1 MAGVSWSRRC
11 HLLGGARLLSVDV
24 EVTRLGYSEY
34 GDPSKVD
41 MTSDTQCQCTMY
53 ESMPSISLYPRW

>member
-41 MTSDTQCQCTMY
+41 MAT
-53 ESMPSISLYPRW
+53 

>member
-41 MTSDTQCQCTMY
+41 MATGTQCLLVLKKV
-53 ESMPSISLYPRW
+53 PSEGS